1 MMPRF
6 THVAAGSALVVA
18 VVAATG
24 CSSSPDAAQAAPVR
38 VSGSV
43 YTVKDTVINATF
55 EASGTAAPLR
65 QATLSTKLMGTV
77 DAVLV
82 KEGDVVVAGH
92 LLVRLDARDLAA
104 KQSQLAASIADAEAQ
119 QREAVTHA
127 GRMRALYTDSA
138 ATKAQ
143 LDAAETGVARAD
155 AGVRAA
161 RAALAEVDA
170 MSSYAV
176 IRAPFAGLVAKRF
189 VDPGA
194 FAAPGAPLI
203 TVQDGLQLRVTANV
217 TPDAVGGIHRGQAI
231 GASIEG
237 RLVGAIVEGVVP
249 ASSGNL
255 YAINAIVANPGGR
268 ILPGSVATL
277 LVPMGVRHALMVPT
291 AAVLHQGD
299 LTGVTLRTTEGDQ
312 TRWVR
317 LGVVAGNMVEVNAGL
332 RAGDRVIVPVVP
344 VVPVAGVPVGGN

>member
-1 MMPRF
+1 MMHRF
-6 THVAAGSALVVA
+6 NQFAVGSALVAAVAA

-43 YTVKDTVINATF
+43 YTVKATVIDATF
-55 EASGTAAPLR
+55 EASGTAEPLR

-82 KEGDVVVAGH
+82 KEGDAVVAGQP
-92 LLVRLDARDLAA
+92 LVRLDARDLAA
-104 KQSQLAASIADAEAQ
+104 KQNQLGASIADAEAQ
-119 QREAVTHA
+119 RREAATHA
-127 GRMRALYTDSA
+127 GRMRALYADSA

-143 LDAAETGVARAD
+143 LDAAETGLARSE

-161 RAALAEVDA
+161 RAASAELDA

-176 IRAPFAGLVAKRF
+176 IRAPFAGLVTKRF

-203 TVQDGLQLRVTANV
+203 AVQDGLQLRVTANA
-217 TPDAVGGIHRGQAI
+217 TPDMARSIHRGQTI
-231 GASIEG
+231 GATIEG
-237 RLVGAIVEGVVP
+237 RPVGAIVEGVVP
-249 ASSGNL
+249 SSSANL
-255 YAINAIVANPGGR
+255 YDINAVVANPGGHF
-268 ILPGSVATL
+268 LPGSTATL
-277 LVPMGVRHALMVPT
+277 FLPMGVRHALMVPT

-299 LTGVTLRTTEGDQ
+299 LTGVTLRTAEGDQ

-332 RAGDRVIVPVVP
+332 RAGDQVI
-344 VVPVAGVPVGGN
+344 VPVAGVPVAGGN